1 MVNLSYTFEV
11 KFSHDLSQILT
22 FCLQILNQGLGSKA
36 IEIIN
41 SLLAS
46 RGILLAE
53 LQKIS
58 EAIGQT
64 IDELQD
70 ADLNLGRFEL
80 INSSLKPRLPGSSAG
95 SSNKKMGV
103 GQLAGILQNILEVL
117 FSCFCYT
124 YNLTLHSG
132 GAISFLHLYN
142 LCQVILL
149 LTSVQKSD
157 GMVDFGN
164 DVMLYTLSKE
174 ELLDLFLTVGNQLSF
189 IWNAFLNFHR
199 CGKLFLTLL
208 VSLLLIFE

>member
-1 MVNLSYTFEV
+1 MIF
-11 KFSHDLSQILT
+11 F
-22 FCLQILNQGLGSKA
+22 LQILNQGLGSKA

-46 RGILLAE
+46 RGMLLAE

-64 IDELQD
+64 IDDLQD

-124 YNLTLHSG
+124 FN
-132 GAISFLHLYN
+132 
-142 LCQVILL
+142 
-149 LTSVQKSD
+149 
-157 GMVDFGN
+157 
-164 DVMLYTLSKE
+164 
-174 ELLDLFLTVGNQLSF
+174 
-189 IWNAFLNFHR
+189 
-199 CGKLFLTLL
+199 
-208 VSLLLIFE
+208 